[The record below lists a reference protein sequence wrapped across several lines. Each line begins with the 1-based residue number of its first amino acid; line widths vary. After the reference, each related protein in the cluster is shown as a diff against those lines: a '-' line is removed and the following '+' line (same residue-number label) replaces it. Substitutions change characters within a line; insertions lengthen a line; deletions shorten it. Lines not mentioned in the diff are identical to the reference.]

1 MAAAQA
7 VIRVTRAPGVWRDR
21 LRAYQVR
28 IDGVPAGAVR
38 PGQTQDFAVMPG
50 EHGVQLTV
58 DWCSSPLRVVR
69 LSAGQWTQFHC
80 QPNGSTLEIWRVF
93 ATPGDYIRLEQMQ
106 APV

>member
-21 LRAYQVR
+21 LRAYQVL
-28 IDGVPAGAVR
+28 IDGVQAGVVR
-38 PGQTQDFAVMPG
+38 PGQTQDFAVIPG

-69 LSAGQWTQFHC
+69 LSAGQWAEFRC
-80 QPNGSTLEIWRVF
+80 QPNGSTFAMWRMF
-93 ATPGDYIRLEQMQ
+93 ITPGEYIRFEQ
-106 APV
+106 V